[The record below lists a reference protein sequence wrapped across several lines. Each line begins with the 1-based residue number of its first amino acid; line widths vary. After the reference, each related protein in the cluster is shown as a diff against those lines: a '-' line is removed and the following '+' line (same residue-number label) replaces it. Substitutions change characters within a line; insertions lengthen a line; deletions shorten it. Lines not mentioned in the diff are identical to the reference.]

1 MNPFENINLGN
12 EAYLKTQ
19 NEKLEKCK
27 KKALD
32 FKNELDGLDDN
43 HKRLLAEWVVKASLP
58 MEFIKQIQSASLNS
72 F

>member
-27 KKALD
+27 KKAFD
-32 FKNELDGLDDN
+32 FKNELDDN